1 MKMRNPFLYIL
12 LIILVFNCKS
22 EKKEV
27 QSTSDET
34 IEAKKDP
41 LQQSKSFKFE
51 SKLLDV
57 RGIKQEFNENLKVNK
72 FGMQYVNDSIYAF
85 VLNLDPSTLEETVS
99 NYSFGVKGHYS
110 ESETPFKTT
119 FSPEMTTIGN
129 EKYVILRRKINKIKY
144 FDSLDIYIYRRKN
157 WKASGRLGSIKV
169 KDILFENE

>member
-99 NYSFGVKGHYS
+99 NYSFG
-110 ESETPFKTT
+110 
-119 FSPEMTTIGN
+119 
-129 EKYVILRRKINKIKY
+129 
-144 FDSLDIYIYRRKN
+144 
-157 WKASGRLGSIKV
+157 
-169 KDILFENE
+169 